1 MENTVDFVWQGLRL
15 EVPEDWNLGRVDGD
29 FEKGYARLDDAE
41 IVRLEIEW
49 RRLKGRGEAL
59 RLTELVDRY
68 LANLQKKADKAGASF
83 SVQRQARFLKNKK
96 FLGDRDYEV
105 FTWEADFR
113 AYNLA
118 IVLEKGRVV
127 LLRVLARRDES
138 LEEQAEAIFRSLVD
152 QEGEDAYVWS
162 IYGLRF
168 SAPADLKLEGHSL
181 KSGHI
186 QLDFAG
192 GNKQTLKVHR
202 LSMARILLKEVSLE
216 NWYPIFFKKTLRDVV
231 VDIAAVDVHGGAG
244 LAVEGRPR
252 SRWRQL
258 LRPLPFLN
266 PRPRQY
272 LLARVW
278 HDTNTDKIAIVEH
291 LYRKKGTEAD
301 LVTKVVDGHFFAGQR
316 TEAESGRDVGVAAD
330 TQ

>member
-1 MENTVDFVWQGLRL
+1 MEGWVDFAWQGLVL

-68 LANLQKKADKAGASF
+68 LANLAKKADKAGAPF
-83 SVQRQARFLKNKK
+83 AVQRRARFLKNKK
-96 FLGDRDYEV
+96 FLADREYEV

-118 IVLEKGRVV
+118 LVLEGGRVV
-127 LLRVLARRDES
+127 LLRVLANLDES
-138 LEEQAEAIFRSLVD
+138 LEERAEAVFRSLVD
-152 QEGEDAYVWS
+152 QEGEQAYLWS

-168 SAPADLKLEGHSL
+168 AVPADCKLESHSL

-186 QLDFAG
+186 QLDFTRD
-192 GNKQTLKVHR
+192 KHSLKVHR
-202 LSMARILLKEVSLE
+202 LSMARILLKDARLE
-216 NWYPIFFKKTLRDVV
+216 DWYPVFFKKQLRDFVV
-231 VDIAAVDVHGGAG
+231 EVSAAEVQGREGIAIY
-244 LAVEGRPR
+244 GRPR

-272 LLARVW
+272 LCTRVW
-278 HDTNTDKIAIVEH
+278 YDAGRDKIAIVEH
-291 LYRKKGTEAD
+291 LHRKKDEEGD
-301 LVTKVVDGHFFAGQR
+301 LVAVVVDGHFFEKQGTQ
-316 TEAESGRDVGVAAD
+316 AEPGRHAGVAAD
-330 TQ
+330 AQ

>member
-1 MENTVDFVWQGLRL
+1 MQETVDFVWQGLRL

-68 LANLQKKADKAGASF
+68 LANLKKKADKAGASF
-83 SVQRQARFLKNKK
+83 EVHRQARFLKNKK
-96 FLGDRDYEV
+96 FLADREYEV

-118 IVLEKGRVV
+118 IVLQKGRVV

-138 LEEQAEAIFRSLVD
+138 LEDQAEAVFRSLVD
-152 QEGEDAYVWS
+152 QEGAASYLWS
-162 IYGLRF
+162 VYGLSF
-168 SAPADLKLEGHSL
+168 STPAHLKLDGHSL

-186 QLDFAG
+186 QLDFAAD
-192 GNKQTLKVHR
+192 KQVLKVHR

-216 NWYPIFFKKTLRDVV
+216 DWYPVFFKKHLRDMV
-231 VDIAAVDVHGGAG
+231 VDISPADVHSCGGIV
-244 LAVEGRPR
+244 VEGRPR

-272 LLARVW
+272 LRAKIW
-278 HDTNTDKIAIVEH
+278 HDTDTDKIAIVEH
-291 LYRKKGTEAD
+291 LYRKKGTEGD
-301 LVTKVVDGHFFAGQR
+301 IVTKVVDGHFFAGQG
-316 TEAESGRDVGVAAD
+316 TEAEPGRDVGVAAD
-330 TQ
+330 AQ